1 MSIASIIILKYFSP
15 RAEYGKENIGV
26 EVQRFSTRVRSIGGR
41 RCAIASGPISFNTI
55 VEASR
60 LEAGTVSR
68 ILLQLEL
75 LGLVSM
81 RQGFLTPVLLSRSR
95 VSRKAEI
102 WVINPKSLLNQ
113 SEINGTDTGS
123 RNSGQRS

>member
-1 MSIASIIILKYFSP
+1 M
-15 RAEYGKENIGV
+15 
-26 EVQRFSTRVRSIGGR
+26 
-41 RCAIASGPISFNTI
+41 ASGPISFNTI